1 MQKSVTFVK
10 RFKNKYFKDKMYHK
24 FSVYSHYTGDY
35 RGAAHSICNLKYSIP
50 TNIPVAFYKGP
61 NYDYHF
67 IVKVLAEEFEKQFT
81 CVGEKTEKY
90 ITFTVPIE
98 KEVTKTNKNEER
110 ITKNVS
116 YRLQFIDIASLWQA
130 PYQTL

>member
-1 MQKSVTFVK
+1 M
-10 RFKNKYFKDKMYHK
+10 
-24 FSVYSHYTGDY
+24 
-35 RGAAHSICNLKYSIP
+35 
-50 TNIPVAFYKGP
+50 
-61 NYDYHF
+61 
-67 IVKVLAEEFEKQFT
+67 LAEEFEKQFT

-90 ITFTVPIE
+90 ITFTVSIE

-110 ITKNVS
+110 ITKNIS